1 MHLCQLVHLSCVARP
16 PAELYLISAV
26 VKDEALA
33 AVERLGKL
41 CTLDAFRDVLA
52 DGALGQCARPL
63 HAIIA
68 RPKFGTALKHPVT
81 VCLPN
86 MASGI

>member
-1 MHLCQLVHLSCVARP
+1 MRVLSAGEASVPQKLLDSVIQA
-16 PAELYLISAV
+16 AV